1 MAPKSNIC
9 PGCFAPIT
17 TALVYHQE
25 QDLHAALVAGVWGGW
40 PNGGPVLRITCP
52 DAPVPHSE
60 ALERRFVP
68 SPEYVAEQTSQL
80 IETGRPPAPWWA
92 REEKS

>member
-1 MAPKSNIC
+1 
-9 PGCFAPIT
+9 
-17 TALVYHQE
+17 
-25 QDLHAALVAGVWGGW
+25 
-40 PNGGPVLRITCP
+40 VLRITCP